1 MALGLSRMEM
11 KLTLVIVGVEA
22 APTTAML
29 AGKNTGVT
37 RATPLS
43 GAFGAEVI
51 PEWAKGL

>member
-1 MALGLSRMEM
+1 MALGLSAEM
-11 KLTLVIVGVEA
+11 KLTLVIVGVET